1 MLTSAINS
9 FSSVFMFPLKITKTD
24 QDDNG
29 CDLNLS
35 DTGADQDANQ
45 FQEQVRKTSL
55 VPDRRLSRAM

>member
-1 MLTSAINS
+1 MSKINS
-9 FSSVFMFPLKITKTD
+9 FSSVFMFPLKISKID
-24 QDDNG
+24 QDGNG

-45 FQEQVRKTSL
+45 FQDQVDKTSL